1 LSKFAILKSYD
12 DYVIRIYSNK
22 VLLIIFSTV
31 FLVGGMNYAAAAPT
45 NTSLPSITGEAT
57 VGTSLIVNTG
67 AWSSTQVT
75 FNIQWFSC
83 STSLSTSCVAQ
94 SGRTSS
100 AYSLTISDLSKYVR
114 ASITALDSTGGST
127 VFTNLVGPIVTPPQ
141 ASVLPVITGV
151 ATPGSVLQTTRGT
164 WSGAAATG
172 DQYQWL
178 RCTSV
183 DTSNCKVISTGTGNT
198 YTVQNSDTGF
208 RLAVNV
214 IVRDITNRINGAAK
228 SLTTQP
234 VLGSPTVSSTP
245 TFTSNL
251 YVGGTATI
259 DRGTWST
266 AGNTTYLYQ
275 WQRCSS
281 QSITACLNIAGATNP
296 SYPVSQSDLNQYLRV
311 AVTAINEVGGSTI
324 YSGFSAQVA
333 ATAPPVNTNTPIVSG
348 SPFETSPVSVVS
360 KGQWSNIEESKLV
373 IQWQICTTTIS
384 CNDIPSATSPIYT
397 ATSADIGKTIRV
409 KIIAPYS
416 QKNVEAFSNQ
426 TSIIKKAYTNAS
438 PPTLLSYADI
448 GDEIEVFKGF
458 WEGLPIA
465 NISYVWQR
473 CKSATS
479 CTNIPGATKTT
490 YTPSSSDRG
499 YSIRV
504 GERPSPTT
512 AYAFSEISNQIPLLV
527 AKKKTITCVKGKS
540 TKKVKAVNPKCPKG
554 YKKK

>member
-1 LSKFAILKSYD
+1 
-12 DYVIRIYSNK
+12 
-22 VLLIIFSTV
+22 
-31 FLVGGMNYAAAAPT
+31 
-45 NTSLPSITGEAT
+45 
-57 VGTSLIVNTG
+57 
-67 AWSSTQVT
+67 
-75 FNIQWFSC
+75 
-83 STSLSTSCVAQ
+83 
-94 SGRTSS
+94 
-100 AYSLTISDLSKYVR
+100 
-114 ASITALDSTGGST
+114 
-127 VFTNLVGPIVTPPQ
+127 
-141 ASVLPVITGV
+141 
-151 ATPGSVLQTTRGT
+151 
-164 WSGAAATG
+164 
-172 DQYQWL
+172 
-178 RCTSV
+178 
-183 DTSNCKVISTGTGNT
+183 VISTGSGNT

-214 IVRDITNRINGAAK
+214 IVRDITNRISGSAK

-251 YVGGTATI
+251 YVGGTATL

-275 WQRCSS
+275 WQRCST
-281 QSITACLNIAGATNP
+281 QSITACLNISGATTA
-296 SYPVSQSDLNQYLRV
+296 SYLVSQLDLNQYLRV

-333 ATAPPVNTNTPIVSG
+333 ATAPPVNTSIPIVSG
-348 SPFETSPVSVVS
+348 SAFETSVINIIS
-360 KGQWSNIEESKLV
+360 KGQWSGIEESKLLT
-373 IQWQICTTTIS
+373 QWQICSTAIS
-384 CNDIPSATSPIYT
+384 CSDIPSATSPTYA
-397 ATSADIGKTIRV
+397 ATSADVGKTIRV

-426 TSIIKKAYTNAS
+426 TPIIKKAYTNVF

-448 GDEIEVFKGF
+448 GDKIDIFKGY
-458 WEGLPIA
+458 WEGLA
-465 NISYVWQR
+465 TSNISYVWQR

-479 CTNIPGATKTT
+479 CTNIPGATNST

-512 AYAFSEISNQIPLLV
+512 AYAFSEISNQIPTLV
-527 AKKKTITCVKGKS
+527 AAKKTITCVKKGKKD
-540 TKKVKAVNPKCPKG
+540 KKVTAINPKCPKG

>member
-1 LSKFAILKSYD
+1 MRKIH
-12 DYVIRIYSNK
+12 NNN
-22 VLLIIFSTV
+22 
-31 FLVGGMNYAAAAPT
+31 FLVLTFSAIFLAGGIHYAAAAPT
-45 NTSLPSITGEAT
+45 NTSLPSIAGEAT
-57 VGTSLIVNTG
+57 VGTSLTVNTG
-67 AWSSTQVT
+67 SWSSTQIT

-83 STSLSTSCVAQ
+83 TSNLSSSCVAQ
-94 SGRTSS
+94 SGRTTGTYLIT
-100 AYSLTISDLSKYVR
+100 ASDLTKYIR
-114 ASITALDSTGGST
+114 ASVTALDSTGGAT
-127 VFTNLVGPIVTPPQ
+127 VFTALVGPVVTPPQ
-141 ASVLPVITGV
+141 VTALPVISGV
-151 ATPGSVLQTTRGT
+151 ATPGSVLQATRGT
-164 WSGAAATG
+164 WSGAATTG

-183 DTSNCKVISTGTGNT
+183 DTSNCTVISTGSVNT

-214 IVRDITNRINGAAK
+214 IVKDITNRISGSAK

-251 YVGGTATI
+251 YVGGTATL
-259 DRGTWST
+259 DRGAWST

-281 QSITACLNIAGATNP
+281 QSITACLNIPGATTA
-296 SYPVSQSDLNQYLRV
+296 SYFVSPLDLNQYLRV
-311 AVTAINEVGGSTI
+311 AVTAINEVGGATI
-324 YSGFSAQVA
+324 YTGFSAQVA
-333 ATAPPVNTNTPIVSG
+333 ANAPPVNTNTPTVSG
-348 SPFETSPVSVVS
+348 SPFETSIINIVS
-360 KGQWSNIEESKLV
+360 KGQWNGIEESKLLT
-373 IQWQICTTTIS
+373 QWQICTSTITCS
-384 CNDIPSATSPIYT
+384 DIPSATSPTYT
-397 ATSADIGKTIRV
+397 AISADIGKTIRV
-409 KIIAPYS
+409 KIVAPYS

-426 TSIIKKAYTNAS
+426 TPIIKKAYTNVF

-448 GDEIEVFKGF
+448 GDKIDIFKGA
-458 WEGLPIA
+458 WEGLAISNIA
-465 NISYVWQR
+465 YIWQR

-479 CTNIPGATKTT
+479 CTNIPGATNIT

-512 AYAFSEISNQIPLLV
+512 AYAFSEISNQIPALV
-527 AKKKTITCVKGKS
+527 ASKKTITCIKGKS
-540 TKKVKAVNPKCPKG
+540 TKKVTAVNPKCPKG

>member
-1 LSKFAILKSYD
+1 MRK
-12 DYVIRIYSNK
+12 IYGNK
-22 VLLIIFSTV
+22 VLFLTFSAIFLAGSI
-31 FLVGGMNYAAAAPT
+31 NHAAAAPT

-57 VGTSLIVNTG
+57 VGTSLTVNTG
-67 AWSSTQVT
+67 SWSSTQIT

-83 STSLSTSCVAQ
+83 STNLSSSCVAQ
-94 SGRTSS
+94 SGRTIGTYLIT
-100 AYSLTISDLSKYVR
+100 ASDLTRYIR
-114 ASITALDSTGGST
+114 ASVTALDATGGST
-127 VFTNLVGPIVTPPQ
+127 VFTTLVGPVVTPPQ

-151 ATPGSVLQTTRGT
+151 ATPGSVLQATRGT

-178 RCTSV
+178 RCTSI
-183 DTSNCKVISTGTGNT
+183 DTSNCTVISTGSGNT

-214 IVRDITNRINGAAK
+214 IVRDITNRISGSAK

-251 YVGGTATI
+251 YVGGTATL

-275 WQRCSS
+275 WQRCST
-281 QSITACLNIAGATNP
+281 QAITACLNISGATTA
-296 SYPVSQSDLNQYLRV
+296 SYLVAQLDLNQYLRV

-333 ATAPPVNTNTPIVSG
+333 ATAPPVNTSIPIVSG
-348 SPFETSPVSVVS
+348 SAFETLIINIIS
-360 KGQWSNIEESKLV
+360 KGQWSGIEESKLLT
-373 IQWQICTTTIS
+373 QWQICTTAIS
-384 CNDIPSATSPIYT
+384 CSDIPSATSPTYT
-397 ATSADIGKTIRV
+397 ASSADVGKTIRV

-426 TSIIKKAYTNAS
+426 TLIIKKAYTNVF

-448 GDEIEVFKGF
+448 GDKIDIFKGY
-458 WEGLPIA
+458 WEGLSIS

-479 CTNIPGATKTT
+479 CTNIPGATKST

-512 AYAFSEISNQIPLLV
+512 AYAFSEISNKIAALVV
-527 AKKKTITCVKGKS
+527 AKKSITCVKKGKKA
-540 TKKVKAVNPKCPKG
+540 KKVTAINPKCPKG

>member
-1 LSKFAILKSYD
+1 MR
-12 DYVIRIYSNK
+12 RIYGNK
-22 VLLIIFSTV
+22 VLLLTFSAIF
-31 FLVGGMNYAAAAPT
+31 LAGGINYAAAAPT

-57 VGTSLIVNTG
+57 VGTSLTVNTG
-67 AWSSTQVT
+67 GWSSTQVT

-83 STSLSTSCVAQ
+83 STNLSTSCVVQ
-94 SGRTSS
+94 SGRTTGT
-100 AYSLTISDLSKYVR
+100 YLITTSDLTRYIR
-114 ASITALDSTGGST
+114 ASVTALDATGGST
-127 VFTNLVGPIVTPPQ
+127 VFTTLVGPVVTPPQ

-151 ATPGSVLQTTRGT
+151 ATPGSVLQATRGT

-183 DTSNCKVISTGTGNT
+183 DTSNCTVISTSTSNT

-214 IVRDITNRINGAAK
+214 IVRDITNRISGSAK

-251 YVGGTATI
+251 YVGGTATL

-275 WQRCSS
+275 WQRCST
-281 QSITACLNIAGATNP
+281 QAITACQNISGATTA
-296 SYPVSQSDLNQYLRV
+296 SYLVAQLDLNQYLRV

-333 ATAPPVNTNTPIVSG
+333 ATAPPVNTSIPIVSG
-348 SPFETSPVSVVS
+348 SAFETSVINIIS
-360 KGQWSNIEESKLV
+360 KGQWSGIEESKLLT
-373 IQWQICTTTIS
+373 QWQICSTAIS
-384 CNDIPSATSPIYT
+384 CSDIASATSPTYT
-397 ATSADIGKTIRV
+397 ASSADVGKTIRA

-426 TSIIKKAYTNAS
+426 TPIIKKAYTNVF

-448 GDEIEVFKGF
+448 GDKIDIFKGY
-458 WEGLPIA
+458 WEGLA
-465 NISYVWQR
+465 TSNISYVWQR

-479 CTNIPGATKTT
+479 CTNIPGATKST

-504 GERPSPTT
+504 GERPSPTA
-512 AYAFSEISNQIPLLV
+512 AYAFSEISNKIAALVV
-527 AKKKTITCVKGKS
+527 AKKSITCVKKGKKA
-540 TKKVKAVNPKCPKG
+540 KKVTAINPKCPKG

>member
-1 LSKFAILKSYD
+1 MRK
-12 DYVIRIYSNK
+12 IYGNK
-22 VLLIIFSTV
+22 VLLLTFSAIF
-31 FLVGGMNYAAAAPT
+31 LAGGINYAAAAPT

-57 VGTSLIVNTG
+57 VGTSLTVNTG
-67 AWSSTQVT
+67 GWSSTQVT

-83 STSLSTSCVAQ
+83 STNLSTSCVAQ
-94 SGRTSS
+94 SGRTTGT
-100 AYSLTISDLSKYVR
+100 YLITTSDLTRYIR
-114 ASITALDSTGGST
+114 ASVTALDATGGST
-127 VFTNLVGPIVTPPQ
+127 VFTTLVGPVVTPPQ

-151 ATPGSVLQTTRGT
+151 ATPGSVLQATRGT

-183 DTSNCKVISTGTGNT
+183 DTSNCTVISTGTSNT

-214 IVRDITNRINGAAK
+214 IVRDITNRISGSAK

-251 YVGGTATI
+251 YVGGTATL

-275 WQRCSS
+275 WQRCST
-281 QSITACLNIAGATNP
+281 QAITACLNISGATTA
-296 SYPVSQSDLNQYLRV
+296 SYLVAQLDLNQYLRV

-333 ATAPPVNTNTPIVSG
+333 ATAPPVNTSIPIVSG
-348 SPFETSPVSVVS
+348 SAFETSVINIIS
-360 KGQWSNIEESKLV
+360 KGQWSGIEESKLLT
-373 IQWQICTTTIS
+373 QWQICSTAIS
-384 CNDIPSATSPIYT
+384 CSDIASATSPTYT
-397 ATSADIGKTIRV
+397 ASSADVGKTIRV

-426 TSIIKKAYTNAS
+426 TPIIKKAYTNVF

-448 GDEIEVFKGF
+448 GDKIDIFKGY
-458 WEGLPIA
+458 WEGLATP

-479 CTNIPGATKTT
+479 CTNIPGATKST

-512 AYAFSEISNQIPLLV
+512 AYAFSEISNKIAVLV
-527 AKKKTITCVKGKS
+527 AAKKSITCVKKGKKA
-540 TKKVKAVNPKCPKG
+540 KKVTAINPKCPKG

>member
-1 LSKFAILKSYD
+1 MR
-12 DYVIRIYSNK
+12 RIYGNK
-22 VLLIIFSTV
+22 VLLLTFSAIF
-31 FLVGGMNYAAAAPT
+31 LAGGINYAAAAPT

-57 VGTSLIVNTG
+57 VGTSLTVNTG
-67 AWSSTQVT
+67 SWSSTQVT

-83 STSLSTSCVAQ
+83 STNLSTSCVAQ
-94 SGRTSS
+94 SGRTTGT
-100 AYSLTISDLSKYVR
+100 YLITTSDLTRYIR
-114 ASITALDSTGGST
+114 ASVTALDATGGST
-127 VFTNLVGPIVTPPQ
+127 VFTTLVGPVVTPPQ

-151 ATPGSVLQTTRGT
+151 ATPGSVLQATRGT

-183 DTSNCKVISTGTGNT
+183 DTSNCTVISTSTSNT

-214 IVRDITNRINGAAK
+214 IVRDITNRISGSAK

-251 YVGGTATI
+251 YVGGTATL

-275 WQRCSS
+275 WQRCST
-281 QSITACLNIAGATNP
+281 QAITACLNISGATTA
-296 SYPVSQSDLNQYLRV
+296 SYLVAQLDLNQYLRV

-333 ATAPPVNTNTPIVSG
+333 ATAPPVNTSIPIVSG
-348 SPFETSPVSVVS
+348 SAFETLIINIIS
-360 KGQWSNIEESKLV
+360 KGQWSGIEESKLLT
-373 IQWQICTTTIS
+373 QWQICTTAIS
-384 CNDIPSATSPIYT
+384 CSDIPSATSPTYT
-397 ATSADIGKTIRV
+397 ASSADVGKTIRA

-426 TSIIKKAYTNAS
+426 TPIIKKAYTNVF

-448 GDEIEVFKGF
+448 GDKIDIFKGY
-458 WEGLPIA
+458 WEGLA
-465 NISYVWQR
+465 TSNISYVWQR

-479 CTNIPGATKTT
+479 CTNIPGATKST

-512 AYAFSEISNQIPLLV
+512 AYAFSEISNKIPALV
-527 AKKKTITCVKGKS
+527 AAKKSITCVKKGKKA
-540 TKKVKAVNPKCPKG
+540 KKVTAVKPKCPKG

>member
-1 LSKFAILKSYD
+1 MR
-12 DYVIRIYSNK
+12 RIYGNK
-22 VLLIIFSTV
+22 VLLLTFSAIF
-31 FLVGGMNYAAAAPT
+31 LAGGINYAAAAPT

-57 VGTSLIVNTG
+57 VGTSLTVNTG
-67 AWSSTQVT
+67 GWSSTQVT

-83 STSLSTSCVAQ
+83 STNLSTSCVAQ
-94 SGRTSS
+94 SGRTTGT
-100 AYSLTISDLSKYVR
+100 YLVTTSDLTRYIR
-114 ASITALDSTGGST
+114 ASVTALDATGGST
-127 VFTNLVGPIVTPPQ
+127 VFTTLVGPVVTPPQ

-151 ATPGSVLQTTRGT
+151 ATPGSVLQATRGT

-183 DTSNCKVISTGTGNT
+183 DTSNCTVISTSTSNT

-214 IVRDITNRINGAAK
+214 IVRDITNRISGSAK

-251 YVGGTATI
+251 YVGGTATL

-275 WQRCSS
+275 WQRCST
-281 QSITACLNIAGATNP
+281 QAITACLNISGATTA
-296 SYPVSQSDLNQYLRV
+296 SYLVAQLDLNQYLRV

-333 ATAPPVNTNTPIVSG
+333 ATAPPVNTSIPIVSG
-348 SPFETSPVSVVS
+348 SAFETSVINIIS
-360 KGQWSNIEESKLV
+360 KGQWSGIEESKLLT
-373 IQWQICTTTIS
+373 QWQICSTAIS
-384 CNDIPSATSPIYT
+384 CSDIASATSPTYT
-397 ATSADIGKTIRV
+397 ASSADVGKTIRA

-426 TSIIKKAYTNAS
+426 TPIIKKAYTNVF

-448 GDEIEVFKGF
+448 GDKIDIFKGY
-458 WEGLPIA
+458 WEGLA
-465 NISYVWQR
+465 TSNISYVWQR

-479 CTNIPGATKTT
+479 CTNIPGATKST

-512 AYAFSEISNQIPLLV
+512 AYAFSEISNKIAVLV
-527 AKKKTITCVKGKS
+527 AAKKSITCVKKGKKA
-540 TKKVKAVNPKCPKG
+540 KKVTAVKPKCPKG

>member
-1 LSKFAILKSYD
+1 MRK
-12 DYVIRIYSNK
+12 IYGNK
-22 VLLIIFSTV
+22 VLFLTFSAIFLAGSI
-31 FLVGGMNYAAAAPT
+31 NHAAAAPT

-57 VGTSLIVNTG
+57 VGTSLTVNTG
-67 AWSSTQVT
+67 SWSSTQIT

-83 STSLSTSCVAQ
+83 STNLSSSCVAQ
-94 SGRTSS
+94 SGRTIGTYLIT
-100 AYSLTISDLSKYVR
+100 ASDLTRYIR
-114 ASITALDSTGGST
+114 ASVTALDATGGST
-127 VFTNLVGPIVTPPQ
+127 VFTTLVGPVVTPPQ

-151 ATPGSVLQTTRGT
+151 ATPGSVLQATRGT

-178 RCTSV
+178 RCTSI
-183 DTSNCKVISTGTGNT
+183 DTSNCTVISTGSGNT

-214 IVRDITNRINGAAK
+214 IVRDITNRISGSAK

-251 YVGGTATI
+251 YVGGTATL

-275 WQRCSS
+275 WQRCST
-281 QSITACLNIAGATNP
+281 QAITACLNISGATTA
-296 SYPVSQSDLNQYLRV
+296 SYPVSQLDLNQYLRV

-333 ATAPPVNTNTPIVSG
+333 ATAPPVNTSIPIVSG
-348 SPFETSPVSVVS
+348 SAFETLIINIIS
-360 KGQWSNIEESKLV
+360 KGQWSGIEESKLLT
-373 IQWQICTTTIS
+373 QWQICSTAIS
-384 CNDIPSATSPIYT
+384 CSDIPSATSPTYT
-397 ATSADIGKTIRV
+397 ASSADVGKTIRV

-426 TSIIKKAYTNAS
+426 TLIIKKAYTNVF

-448 GDEIEVFKGF
+448 GDKIDIFKGY
-458 WEGLPIA
+458 WEGLSIS

-479 CTNIPGATKTT
+479 CTNIPGATKST

-512 AYAFSEISNQIPLLV
+512 AYAFSEISNKIPALV
-527 AKKKTITCVKGKS
+527 AAKKSITCVKKGKKA
-540 TKKVKAVNPKCPKG
+540 KKVTAINPKCPKG

>member
-1 LSKFAILKSYD
+1 MRK
-12 DYVIRIYSNK
+12 IYGNK
-22 VLLIIFSTV
+22 VLLLTFSAIF
-31 FLVGGMNYAAAAPT
+31 LAGGINHAAAAPT

-57 VGTSLIVNTG
+57 VGTSLTVNTG
-67 AWSSTQVT
+67 SWSSTQVT

-83 STSLSTSCVAQ
+83 STNLSTSCVAQ
-94 SGRTSS
+94 SGRTTGT
-100 AYSLTISDLSKYVR
+100 YLITTSDLTRYIR
-114 ASITALDSTGGST
+114 ASVTALDATGGST
-127 VFTNLVGPIVTPPQ
+127 VFTTLVGPVVTPPQ

-151 ATPGSVLQTTRGT
+151 ATPGSVLQATRGT

-183 DTSNCKVISTGTGNT
+183 DTSNCTVISTSTSNT

-214 IVRDITNRINGAAK
+214 IVRDITNRISGSAK

-251 YVGGTATI
+251 YVGGTATL

-275 WQRCSS
+275 WQRCST
-281 QSITACLNIAGATNP
+281 QAITACLNISGATTA
-296 SYPVSQSDLNQYLRV
+296 SYLVAQLDLNQYLRV

-333 ATAPPVNTNTPIVSG
+333 ATAPPVNTSIPIVSG
-348 SPFETSPVSVVS
+348 SAFETSVINIIS
-360 KGQWSNIEESKLV
+360 KGQWSGIEESKLLT
-373 IQWQICTTTIS
+373 QWQICSTAIS
-384 CNDIPSATSPIYT
+384 CSDIPSATSPTYT
-397 ATSADIGKTIRV
+397 ASSADVGKTIRV

-426 TSIIKKAYTNAS
+426 TLIIKKAYTNVF

-448 GDEIEVFKGF
+448 GDKIDIFKGY
-458 WEGLPIA
+458 WEGLSIS

-479 CTNIPGATKTT
+479 CTNIPGATKST

-512 AYAFSEISNQIPLLV
+512 AYAFSEISNKIPALV
-527 AKKKTITCVKGKS
+527 AAKKSITCVKKGKKA
-540 TKKVKAVNPKCPKG
+540 KKVTAINPKCPKG

>member
-1 LSKFAILKSYD
+1 MR
-12 DYVIRIYSNK
+12 RIYGNK
-22 VLLIIFSTV
+22 VLLLTFSAIF
-31 FLVGGMNYAAAAPT
+31 LAGGINYAAAAPT

-57 VGTSLIVNTG
+57 VGTSLTVNTG
-67 AWSSTQVT
+67 GWSSTQVT

-83 STSLSTSCVAQ
+83 STNLSTSCVVQ
-94 SGRTSS
+94 SGRTTGT
-100 AYSLTISDLSKYVR
+100 YLITTSDLTRYIR
-114 ASITALDSTGGST
+114 ASVTALDATGGST
-127 VFTNLVGPIVTPPQ
+127 VFTTLVGPVVTPPQ

-151 ATPGSVLQTTRGT
+151 ATPGSVLQATRGT

-183 DTSNCKVISTGTGNT
+183 DTSNCTVISTSTSNT

-214 IVRDITNRINGAAK
+214 IVRDITNRISGSAK

-251 YVGGTATI
+251 YVGGTATL

-275 WQRCSS
+275 WQRCST
-281 QSITACLNIAGATNP
+281 QAITACLNISGATTA
-296 SYPVSQSDLNQYLRV
+296 SYLVAQLDLNQYLRV

-333 ATAPPVNTNTPIVSG
+333 ATAPPVNTSIPIVSG
-348 SPFETSPVSVVS
+348 SAFETSVINIIS
-360 KGQWSNIEESKLV
+360 KGQWSGIEESKLLT
-373 IQWQICTTTIS
+373 QWQICSTAIS
-384 CNDIPSATSPIYT
+384 CSDIASATSPTYT
-397 ATSADIGKTIRV
+397 ASSADVGKTIRA

-426 TSIIKKAYTNAS
+426 TPIIKKAYTNVF

-448 GDEIEVFKGF
+448 GDKIDIFKGY
-458 WEGLPIA
+458 WEGLA
-465 NISYVWQR
+465 TSNISYVWQR

-479 CTNIPGATKTT
+479 CTNIPGATKST

-512 AYAFSEISNQIPLLV
+512 AYAFSEISNKIAVLV
-527 AKKKTITCVKGKS
+527 AAKKSITCVKKGKKA
-540 TKKVKAVNPKCPKG
+540 KKVTAVKPKCPKG

>member
-1 LSKFAILKSYD
+1 MR
-12 DYVIRIYSNK
+12 RIYGNK
-22 VLLIIFSTV
+22 VLLLTFSAIF
-31 FLVGGMNYAAAAPT
+31 LAGGINYAAAAPT

-57 VGTSLIVNTG
+57 VGTSLTVNTG
-67 AWSSTQVT
+67 SWSSTQVT

-83 STSLSTSCVAQ
+83 STNLSSSCVAQ
-94 SGRTSS
+94 SGRTIGTYLIT
-100 AYSLTISDLSKYVR
+100 ASDLTRYIR
-114 ASITALDSTGGST
+114 ASVTALDATGGST
-127 VFTNLVGPIVTPPQ
+127 VFTTLVGPVVTPPQ

-151 ATPGSVLQTTRGT
+151 ATPGSVLQATRGT

-183 DTSNCKVISTGTGNT
+183 DTSNCTVISTSTSNT

-214 IVRDITNRINGAAK
+214 IVRDITNRISGSAK

-251 YVGGTATI
+251 YVGGTATL

-275 WQRCSS
+275 WQRCST
-281 QSITACLNIAGATNP
+281 QAITACLNISGATTA
-296 SYPVSQSDLNQYLRV
+296 SYLVAQLDLNQYLRV

-333 ATAPPVNTNTPIVSG
+333 ATAPPVNTSIPIVSG
-348 SPFETSPVSVVS
+348 SAFETSVINIIS
-360 KGQWSNIEESKLV
+360 KGQWSGIEESKLLT
-373 IQWQICTTTIS
+373 QWQICSTAIS
-384 CNDIPSATSPIYT
+384 CSDIASATSPTYT
-397 ATSADIGKTIRV
+397 ASSADVGKTIRA

-426 TSIIKKAYTNAS
+426 TPIIKKAYTNVF

-448 GDEIEVFKGF
+448 GDKIDIFKGY
-458 WEGLPIA
+458 WEGLA
-465 NISYVWQR
+465 TSNISYVWQR

-479 CTNIPGATKTT
+479 CTNIPGATKST

-512 AYAFSEISNQIPLLV
+512 AYAFSEISNKIAVLV
-527 AKKKTITCVKGKS
+527 AAKKSITCVKKGKKA
-540 TKKVKAVNPKCPKG
+540 KKVTAVKPKCPKG

>member
-1 LSKFAILKSYD
+1 MR
-12 DYVIRIYSNK
+12 RIYGNK
-22 VLLIIFSTV
+22 VLLLTFSAIF
-31 FLVGGMNYAAAAPT
+31 LAGGINYAAAAPT

-57 VGTSLIVNTG
+57 VGTSLTVNTG
-67 AWSSTQVT
+67 SWSSTQVT

-83 STSLSTSCVAQ
+83 STNLSTSCVAQ
-94 SGRTSS
+94 SGRTTGT
-100 AYSLTISDLSKYVR
+100 YLITTSDLTRYIR
-114 ASITALDSTGGST
+114 ASVTALDATGGST
-127 VFTNLVGPIVTPPQ
+127 VFTTLVGPVVTPPQ

-151 ATPGSVLQTTRGT
+151 ATPGSVLQATRGT

-183 DTSNCKVISTGTGNT
+183 DTSNCTVISTSTSNT

-214 IVRDITNRINGAAK
+214 IVRDITNRISGSAK

-251 YVGGTATI
+251 YVGGTATL

-275 WQRCSS
+275 WQRCST
-281 QSITACLNIAGATNP
+281 QAITACLNISGATTA
-296 SYPVSQSDLNQYLRV
+296 SYLVAQLDLNQYLRV

-333 ATAPPVNTNTPIVSG
+333 ATAPPVNTSIPIVSG
-348 SPFETSPVSVVS
+348 SAFETSVINIIS
-360 KGQWSNIEESKLV
+360 KGQWSGIEESKLLT
-373 IQWQICTTTIS
+373 QWQICSTAIS
-384 CNDIPSATSPIYT
+384 CSDIASATSPTYT
-397 ATSADIGKTIRV
+397 ASSADVGKTIRV

-426 TSIIKKAYTNAS
+426 TPIIKKAYTNVF

-448 GDEIEVFKGF
+448 GDKIDIFKGY
-458 WEGLPIA
+458 WEGLA
-465 NISYVWQR
+465 TSNISYVWQR

-479 CTNIPGATKTT
+479 CTNIPGATKST

-512 AYAFSEISNQIPLLV
+512 AYAFSEISNKIAALVV
-527 AKKKTITCVKGKS
+527 AKKSITCVKKGKKA
-540 TKKVKAVNPKCPKG
+540 KKVTAVKPKCPKG

>member
-1 LSKFAILKSYD
+1 MRK
-12 DYVIRIYSNK
+12 IYGNK
-22 VLLIIFSTV
+22 VLFLTFSAIF
-31 FLVGGMNYAAAAPT
+31 LAGGINYATAAPT

-57 VGTSLIVNTG
+57 VGTSLTVNTG
-67 AWSSTQVT
+67 GWSSTQVT

-83 STSLSTSCVAQ
+83 STNLSTSCVVQ
-94 SGRTSS
+94 SGRTTGT
-100 AYSLTISDLSKYVR
+100 YLITTSDLTRYIR
-114 ASITALDSTGGST
+114 ASVTALDATGGST
-127 VFTNLVGPIVTPPQ
+127 VFTSLVGPVVTPPQ

-151 ATPGSVLQTTRGT
+151 ATPGSVLQATRGT
-164 WSGAAATG
+164 WSGAAAIG

-178 RCTSV
+178 RCTSI
-183 DTSNCKVISTGTGNT
+183 DTSNCTVILTGTSNT
-198 YTVQNSDTGF
+198 YTVQNSDASF

-214 IVRDITNRINGAAK
+214 IVRDITNRISGSAK

-251 YVGGTATI
+251 YVGGVATL

-275 WQRCSS
+275 WQRCST
-281 QSITACLNIAGATNP
+281 QSITACLNISGATTA
-296 SYPVSQSDLNQYLRV
+296 SYLVSQLDLNQFLRV

-333 ATAPPVNTNTPIVSG
+333 ATAPPLNTSIPIVSG
-348 SPFETSPVSVVS
+348 SPFETSIINIIS
-360 KGQWSNIEESKLV
+360 KGQWSGIEESKLLT
-373 IQWQICTTTIS
+373 QWQICTTVIS
-384 CNDIPSATSPIYT
+384 CSDIPSATSATYT
-397 ATSADIGKTIRV
+397 ASSTDVGKTIRV

-416 QKNVEAFSNQ
+416 QKNVEVFSNQ
-426 TSIIKKAYTNAS
+426 TPIIKKAYTNVF

-448 GDEIEVFKGF
+448 GDKIDIFKGA
-458 WEGLPIA
+458 WEGLAIS

-473 CKSATS
+473 CLSATS
-479 CTNIPGATKTT
+479 CTNIPGATNST
-490 YTPSSSDRG
+490 YTPSSTDRG

-512 AYAFSEISNQIPLLV
+512 AYAFSEISNQIPVLV
-527 AKKKTITCVKGKS
+527 AAKKTITCVKKGKKA
-540 TKKVKAVNPKCPKG
+540 KKVTAVNPKCPTG

>member
-1 LSKFAILKSYD
+1 MR
-12 DYVIRIYSNK
+12 RIYGNK
-22 VLLIIFSTV
+22 VLLLTFSAIF
-31 FLVGGMNYAAAAPT
+31 LAGGINYAAAAPT

-57 VGTSLIVNTG
+57 VGTSLTVNTG
-67 AWSSTQVT
+67 GWSSTQVT

-83 STSLSTSCVAQ
+83 STNLSTSCVAQ
-94 SGRTSS
+94 SGRTTGT
-100 AYSLTISDLSKYVR
+100 YLITTSDLTRYIR
-114 ASITALDSTGGST
+114 ASVTALDATGGST
-127 VFTNLVGPIVTPPQ
+127 VFTTLVGPVVTPPQ

-151 ATPGSVLQTTRGT
+151 ATPGSVLQATRGT

-183 DTSNCKVISTGTGNT
+183 DTSNCTVISTSTSNT

-214 IVRDITNRINGAAK
+214 IVRDITNRISGSAK

-251 YVGGTATI
+251 YVGGTATL

-275 WQRCSS
+275 WQRCST
-281 QSITACLNIAGATNP
+281 QAITACQNISGATTA
-296 SYPVSQSDLNQYLRV
+296 SYLVAQLDLNQYLRV

-333 ATAPPVNTNTPIVSG
+333 ATAPPVNTSIPIVSG
-348 SPFETSPVSVVS
+348 SAFETSVINIIS
-360 KGQWSNIEESKLV
+360 KGQWSGIEESKLLT
-373 IQWQICTTTIS
+373 QWQICSTAIS
-384 CNDIPSATSPIYT
+384 CSYIASATSPTYT
-397 ATSADIGKTIRV
+397 ASSADVGKTIRA

-426 TSIIKKAYTNAS
+426 TPIIKKAYTNVF

-448 GDEIEVFKGF
+448 GDKIDIFKGY
-458 WEGLPIA
+458 WEGLATP

-473 CKSATS
+473 CK
-479 CTNIPGATKTT
+479 
-490 YTPSSSDRG
+490 
-499 YSIRV
+499 
-504 GERPSPTT
+504 
-512 AYAFSEISNQIPLLV
+512 
-527 AKKKTITCVKGKS
+527 
-540 TKKVKAVNPKCPKG
+540 
-554 YKKK
+554 

>member
-1 LSKFAILKSYD
+1 MR
-12 DYVIRIYSNK
+12 RIYGNK
-22 VLLIIFSTV
+22 VLLLTFSAIF
-31 FLVGGMNYAAAAPT
+31 LAGGINYAAAAPT

-57 VGTSLIVNTG
+57 VGTSLTVNTG
-67 AWSSTQVT
+67 GWSSTQVT

-83 STSLSTSCVAQ
+83 STNLSTSCVAQ
-94 SGRTSS
+94 SGRTTGT
-100 AYSLTISDLSKYVR
+100 YLVTTSDLTRYIR
-114 ASITALDSTGGST
+114 ASVTALDATGGST
-127 VFTNLVGPIVTPPQ
+127 VFTTLVGPVVTPPQ

-151 ATPGSVLQTTRGT
+151 ATPGSVLQATRGT

-178 RCTSV
+178 RCTSI
-183 DTSNCKVISTGTGNT
+183 DTSNCTVISTGSGNT

-214 IVRDITNRINGAAK
+214 IVRDITNRISGSAK

-251 YVGGTATI
+251 YVGGTATL

-275 WQRCSS
+275 WQRCST
-281 QSITACLNIAGATNP
+281 QAITACQNISGATTA
-296 SYPVSQSDLNQYLRV
+296 SYLVAQLDLNQYLRV

-333 ATAPPVNTNTPIVSG
+333 ATAPPVNTSIPIVSG
-348 SPFETSPVSVVS
+348 SAFETSVINIIS
-360 KGQWSNIEESKLV
+360 KGQWSGIEESKLLT
-373 IQWQICTTTIS
+373 QWQICSTAIS
-384 CNDIPSATSPIYT
+384 CSDIASATSPTYT
-397 ATSADIGKTIRV
+397 ASSADVGKTIRA

-426 TSIIKKAYTNAS
+426 TPIIKKAYTNVF

-448 GDEIEVFKGF
+448 GDKIDIFKGY
-458 WEGLPIA
+458 WEGLA
-465 NISYVWQR
+465 TSNISYVWQR

-479 CTNIPGATKTT
+479 CTNIPGATKST

-512 AYAFSEISNQIPLLV
+512 AYAFSEISNKIAVLV
-527 AKKKTITCVKGKS
+527 AAKKSITCVKKGKKA
-540 TKKVKAVNPKCPKG
+540 KKVTAVKPKCPKG

>member
-1 LSKFAILKSYD
+1 MK
-12 DYVIRIYSNK
+12 RIYGNK
-22 VLLIIFSTV
+22 VLLLTFSAIF
-31 FLVGGMNYAAAAPT
+31 LAGGINYAAAAPT

-57 VGTSLIVNTG
+57 VGTSLTVNTG
-67 AWSSTQVT
+67 SWSSTQVT

-83 STSLSTSCVAQ
+83 STNLSTSCVAQ
-94 SGRTSS
+94 SGRTTGT
-100 AYSLTISDLSKYVR
+100 YLVTTSDLTRYIR
-114 ASITALDSTGGST
+114 ASVTALDATGGST
-127 VFTNLVGPIVTPPQ
+127 VFTTLVGPVVTPPQ
-141 ASVLPVITGV
+141 ARVLPVITGV
-151 ATPGSVLQTTRGT
+151 ATPGSVLQATRGT

-183 DTSNCKVISTGTGNT
+183 DTSNCTVISTSTSNT

-214 IVRDITNRINGAAK
+214 IVRDITNRISGSAK

-245 TFTSNL
+245 TFTSSL
-251 YVGGTATI
+251 YVGGTATL

-275 WQRCSS
+275 WQRCST
-281 QSITACLNIAGATNP
+281 QAITACLNISGATTA
-296 SYPVSQSDLNQYLRV
+296 SYLVAQLDLNQYLRV

-333 ATAPPVNTNTPIVSG
+333 ATAPPVNTSIPIVSG
-348 SPFETSPVSVVS
+348 SAFETSVINIIS
-360 KGQWSNIEESKLV
+360 KGQWSGIEESKLLT
-373 IQWQICTTTIS
+373 QWQICSTAIS
-384 CNDIPSATSPIYT
+384 CSDIASATSPTYT
-397 ATSADIGKTIRV
+397 ASSADVGKTIRA

-426 TSIIKKAYTNAS
+426 TPIIKKAYTNVF

-448 GDEIEVFKGF
+448 GDKIDIFKGY
-458 WEGLPIA
+458 WEGLA
-465 NISYVWQR
+465 TSNISYVWQR

-479 CTNIPGATKTT
+479 CTNIPGATKST

-512 AYAFSEISNQIPLLV
+512 AYAFSEISNKIAVLV
-527 AKKKTITCVKGKS
+527 AAKKSITCVKKGKKA
-540 TKKVKAVNPKCPKG
+540 KKVTAVKPKCPKG

>member
-1 LSKFAILKSYD
+1 MR
-12 DYVIRIYSNK
+12 RIYGNK
-22 VLLIIFSTV
+22 VLLLTFSAIF
-31 FLVGGMNYAAAAPT
+31 LAGGINYAAAAPT

-57 VGTSLIVNTG
+57 VGTSLTVNTG
-67 AWSSTQVT
+67 SWSSTQVT

-83 STSLSTSCVAQ
+83 STNLSTSCVAQ
-94 SGRTSS
+94 SGRTTGT
-100 AYSLTISDLSKYVR
+100 YLITTSDLTRYIR
-114 ASITALDSTGGST
+114 ASVTALDATGGST
-127 VFTNLVGPIVTPPQ
+127 VFTTLVGPVVTPPQ

-151 ATPGSVLQTTRGT
+151 ATPGSVLQATRGT

-183 DTSNCKVISTGTGNT
+183 DTSNCTVISTSTSNT

-214 IVRDITNRINGAAK
+214 IVRDITNRISGSAK

-251 YVGGTATI
+251 YVGGTATL

-275 WQRCSS
+275 WQRCST
-281 QSITACLNIAGATNP
+281 QAITACQNISGATTA
-296 SYPVSQSDLNQYLRV
+296 SYLVAQLDLNQYLRV

-333 ATAPPVNTNTPIVSG
+333 ATAPPVNTSIPIVSG
-348 SPFETSPVSVVS
+348 SAFETSVINIIS
-360 KGQWSNIEESKLV
+360 KGQWSGIEESKLLT
-373 IQWQICTTTIS
+373 QWQICSTAIS
-384 CNDIPSATSPIYT
+384 CSDIASATSPTYT
-397 ATSADIGKTIRV
+397 ASSADVGKTIRV

-426 TSIIKKAYTNAS
+426 TLIIKKAYTNVF

-448 GDEIEVFKGF
+448 GDKIDIFKGY
-458 WEGLPIA
+458 WEGLSIS

-479 CTNIPGATKTT
+479 CTNIPGATKST

-512 AYAFSEISNQIPLLV
+512 AYAFSEMSNKIAVLV
-527 AKKKTITCVKGKS
+527 AAKKSITCVKKGKKA
-540 TKKVKAVNPKCPKG
+540 KKVTAVKPKCPKG

>member
-1 LSKFAILKSYD
+1 MR
-12 DYVIRIYSNK
+12 RIYGNK
-22 VLLIIFSTV
+22 VLLLTFSAIFLAGSI
-31 FLVGGMNYAAAAPT
+31 NHAAAAPT

-57 VGTSLIVNTG
+57 VGTSLTVNTG
-67 AWSSTQVT
+67 SWSSTQIT

-83 STSLSTSCVAQ
+83 STNLSSSCVAQ
-94 SGRTSS
+94 SGRTIGTYLIT
-100 AYSLTISDLSKYVR
+100 ASDLTRYIR
-114 ASITALDSTGGST
+114 ASVTALDATGGST
-127 VFTNLVGPIVTPPQ
+127 VFTTLVGPVVTPPQ

-151 ATPGSVLQTTRGT
+151 ATPGSVLQATRGT

-183 DTSNCKVISTGTGNT
+183 DTSNCTVISTSTSNT

-214 IVRDITNRINGAAK
+214 IVRDITNRISGSAK

-251 YVGGTATI
+251 YVGGTATL

-275 WQRCSS
+275 WQRCST
-281 QSITACLNIAGATNP
+281 QAITACQNISGATTA
-296 SYPVSQSDLNQYLRV
+296 SYLVSQLDLNQYLRV

-333 ATAPPVNTNTPIVSG
+333 ATAPPVNTSIPIVSG
-348 SPFETSPVSVVS
+348 SAFETSVINIIS
-360 KGQWSNIEESKLV
+360 KGQWSGIEESKLLT
-373 IQWQICTTTIS
+373 QWQICSTAIS
-384 CNDIPSATSPIYT
+384 CSDIASATSPTYT
-397 ATSADIGKTIRV
+397 ASSADVGKTIRV

-426 TSIIKKAYTNAS
+426 TPIIKKAYTNVF

-448 GDEIEVFKGF
+448 GDKIDIFKGY
-458 WEGLPIA
+458 WEGLA
-465 NISYVWQR
+465 TSNISYVWQR

-479 CTNIPGATKTT
+479 CTNIPGATKST

-512 AYAFSEISNQIPLLV
+512 AYAFSEISNKIAALVV
-527 AKKKTITCVKGKS
+527 AKKSITCVKKGKKA
-540 TKKVKAVNPKCPKG
+540 KKVTAVKPKCPKG

>member
-1 LSKFAILKSYD
+1 MR
-12 DYVIRIYSNK
+12 RIYGNK
-22 VLLIIFSTV
+22 VLLLTFSAIF
-31 FLVGGMNYAAAAPT
+31 LAGGINYAAAAPT

-57 VGTSLIVNTG
+57 VGTSLTVNTG
-67 AWSSTQVT
+67 GWSSTQVT

-83 STSLSTSCVAQ
+83 STNLSTSCVAQ
-94 SGRTSS
+94 SGRTTGT
-100 AYSLTISDLSKYVR
+100 YLVTTSDLTRYIR
-114 ASITALDSTGGST
+114 ASVTALDATGGST
-127 VFTNLVGPIVTPPQ
+127 VFTTLVGPVVTPPQ

-151 ATPGSVLQTTRGT
+151 ATPGSVLQATRGT

-178 RCTSV
+178 RCTSI
-183 DTSNCKVISTGTGNT
+183 DTSNCTVISTGSGNT

-214 IVRDITNRINGAAK
+214 IVRDITNRISGSAK

-251 YVGGTATI
+251 YVGGTATL

-275 WQRCSS
+275 WQRCST
-281 QSITACLNIAGATNP
+281 QAITACLNISGATTA
-296 SYPVSQSDLNQYLRV
+296 SYPVSQLDLNQYLRV

-333 ATAPPVNTNTPIVSG
+333 ATAPPVNTSIPIVSG
-348 SPFETSPVSVVS
+348 SAFETLIINIIS
-360 KGQWSNIEESKLV
+360 KGQWSGIEESKLLT
-373 IQWQICTTTIS
+373 QWQICSTAIS
-384 CNDIPSATSPIYT
+384 CSDIPSATSPTYT
-397 ATSADIGKTIRV
+397 ASSADVGKTIRV

-426 TSIIKKAYTNAS
+426 TLIIKKAYTNVF

-448 GDEIEVFKGF
+448 GDKIDIFKGY
-458 WEGLPIA
+458 WEGLSIS

-479 CTNIPGATKTT
+479 CTNIPGATKST

-512 AYAFSEISNQIPLLV
+512 AYAFSEISNKIAALVV
-527 AKKKTITCVKGKS
+527 AKKSITCVKKGKKA
-540 TKKVKAVNPKCPKG
+540 KKVTAVKPKCPKG